1 MTTPDRRGIVDR
13 AHTANLA
20 DVGGA
25 GYEAAIVVD
34 HNGDS
39 HLALVLRSAVG
50 NLASVYDHGCSG
62 VEHEQTGALPAETLR
77 RIDPTTHRSD
87 P

>member
-25 GYEAAIVVD
+25 GYEAAVVVD

-50 NLASVYDHGCSG
+50 NLASVYDAGCEA
-62 VEHEQTGALPAETLR
+62 VAHEQLGALDAQTVRRLAE
-77 RIDPTTHRSD
+77 
-87 P
+87 

>member
-20 DVGGA
+20 DVGSPC
-25 GYEAAIVVD
+25 YEAATVVD
-34 HNGDS
+34 HNGDC

-50 NLASVYDHGCSG
+50 NLASVYDADCNA

-77 RIDPTTHRSD
+77 RIDQRKQP
-87 P
+87 

>member
-20 DVGGA
+20 DVGSA
-25 GYEAAIVVD
+25 GYEAATVVD

-50 NLASVYDHGCSG
+50 NLASVYDADCSA
-62 VEHEQTGALPAETLR
+62 VAHEQTGPVDPQTAR
-77 RIDPTTHRSD
+77 RIAE
-87 P
+87 